1 MTEMSHFQTER
12 ALRGKVEAKCSVA
25 KKNKKYSKV
34 LECLMFCI
42 ILQQQKYIINSGTVA
57 LPFSHLQHLKS
68 RSTLLC
74 TLHWN
79 ATNAAEGKNGF
90 RTKTTVSASS
100 RGCCSVYRRP
110 RLLSKRQIVA
120 LCQHD
125 SAQWPSL
132 FIWLLPWLQ
141 LERYDVW
148 GFSMFWQRHSL

>member
-1 MTEMSHFQTER
+1 MPRGMTMQNENVTL
-12 ALRGKVEAKCSVA
+12 LRLIWYLAGSDDWSEPFSNRKSFKRKSGGKVLSGK
-25 KKNKKYSKV
+25 KKYSNV
-34 LECLMFCI
+34 LDCLLFCMNI
-42 ILQQQKYIINSGTVA
+42 ILQQHKYIINSGTVA
-57 LPFSHLQHLKS
+57 LPSSHLQHLKS

-110 RLLSKRQIVA
+110 RLLSKRQIAA

-125 SAQWPSL
+125 SA
-132 FIWLLPWLQ
+132 
-141 LERYDVW
+141 
-148 GFSMFWQRHSL
+148 